1 MKLSKI
7 SNSVDGASHLSNL
20 LTKAGSRGESNI
32 FILIVIWTLLI
43 IVSVLHRSDFLSS
56 TTFGAITYNMCIL
69 GVLVIAQALVVISG
83 GLLDLSL
90 PVSLLLSA
98 YLAATLTNRGLPPI
112 LVVVISILSGA
123 LVGLCNVFFIVKL
136 KLNPLIATLAVG
148 FVGSGILTLV
158 FQRVLLSYKSWIIKL
173 GLIRFFEFPLTWYPM
188 ALMTILTFLIFRYTR
203 IGRRITAVGG
213 NPVAAKISGISL
225 QKYRSM
231 VFVMSGMVSAIA
243 GIVLTSFTSE
253 LRNTSGALQL
263 LPVITAVVLSG
274 FSLAGGSG
282 NFLALFIAVGFLSTL
297 PTALV
302 FFGLGSFWEA
312 FIQGILLILAV
323 SIDSYKL
330 IKLKGR

>member
-1 MKLSKI
+1 MKAKI
-7 SNSVDGASHLSNL
+7 LNSVDGASHLSNL
-20 LTKAGSRGESNI
+20 LTKAGSRGEGNVL
-32 FILIVIWTLLI
+32 ILIAIWSLLI
-43 IVSVLHRSDFLSS
+43 IVSVLHRPDFLSS
-56 TTFGAITYNMCIL
+56 TTFGAVTYNMCIL

-90 PVSLLLSA
+90 PVSILLSA
-98 YLAATLTNRGLPPI
+98 YLAATLTNMGLPAI
-112 LVVVISILSGA
+112 LVIFISILSGGF
-123 LVGLCNVFFIVKL
+123 VGLCNVFFIVKL

-158 FQRVLLSYKSWIIKL
+158 FQRVLLSYESWIIKL
-173 GLIRFFEFPLTWYPM
+173 GLIRFFEFPVTWYPM
-188 ALMTILTFLIFRYTR
+188 ALLTVLTFCIFKYTR

-225 QKYRSM
+225 RKYRSL
-231 VFVMSGMVSAIA
+231 VFVVSGMVSAIA
-243 GIVLTSFTSE
+243 GLVLTSFTPE
-253 LRNTSGALQL
+253 LRNTSGATQL

-302 FFGLGSFWEA
+302 FFGLGSFWVA
-312 FIQGILLILAV
+312 FIQGMLLIFAV
-323 SIDSYKL
+323 STDSYKL